1 VTQIEIDPVA
11 RTARVGAGVTWAE
24 LDEATQEHG
33 LAVTGAR
40 VSRRAVA
47 VEDGSGWLERSLGLT
62 GDSLIG
68 ADGTTLLLRLHAV
81 GPTLLCGFLGFPRDR
96 AREVAR
102 AYRDFMRTA
111 PGELGGGLLLGAG
124 LGGVCNV
131 VVCHLGTVEEGEQ
144 VIAPLRALG
153 PSLDAVAPNEYRAFQ
168 RMWDDSHPEGTRSHD
183 REVRVRDLPDDC
195 LDAAI
200 ARADL
205 PAASLSYLFLR
216 PLGGVLPEGWACHC
230 VGLWPPVPALD
241 AGQIAWVDGLAEALT
256 SARPAPAP
264 RARGRGARGR
274 PAGAG

>member
-1 VTQIEIDPVA
+1 VTDIEIDPVA
-11 RTARVGAGVTWAE
+11 RTARAGAGVTWAE

-33 LAVTGAR
+33 LAATGAR
-40 VSRRAVA
+40 ISRLAVGDTA
-47 VEDGSGWLERSLGLT
+47 FGDRSGWLERSLGPT
-62 GDSLIG
+62 E
-68 ADGTTLLLRLHAV
+68 ATEEAGTIVLHLHPV

-111 PGELGGGLLLGAG
+111 PDELGGGLLLGAG

-131 VVCHLGTVEEGEQ
+131 VVCHLGAVEDGEA

-168 RMWDDSHPEGTRSHD
+168 RMWDDSNPEGAHSHV
-183 REVRVRDLPDDC
+183 REVFVRDLPDAR
-195 LDAAI
+195 LEAMI

-216 PLGGVLPEGWACHC
+216 PLGGVLPAGWACHC
-230 VGLWPPVPALD
+230 VGLWPPVPELD
-241 AGQIAWVDGLAEALT
+241 AGQIAWVDGLVEAA
-256 SARPAPAP
+256 SEHDASRVGGRAHARDGFGQEP
-264 RARGRGARGR
+264 
-274 PAGAG
+274 

>member
-1 VTQIEIDPVA
+1 VTDIEIDPVA

-40 VSRRAVA
+40 ISRRPVA
-47 VEDGSGWLERSLGLT
+47 VEDGSGWLERSLGPT
-62 GDSLIG
+62 GDSLVG
-68 ADGTTLLLRLHAV
+68 TDGTTLLLRLHPV

-102 AYRDFMRTA
+102 AYRDFMRTTPA
-111 PGELGGGLLLGAG
+111 ELGGGLLLGAG
-124 LGGVCNV
+124 LGGVCSV
-131 VVCHLGTVEEGEQ
+131 IVCHLGPVEAGEAA
-144 VIAPLRALG
+144 IAPLRALD
-153 PSLDAVAPNEYRAFQ
+153 PSLDAVAPNQYRAFQ
-168 RMWDDSHPEGTRSHD
+168 RMWDDSNPEGARSHV
-183 REVRVRDLPDDC
+183 REVPVRELTDAC

-216 PLGGVLPEGWACHC
+216 PLGGALPEDGWACHC

-241 AGQIAWVDGLAEALT
+241 AGQIAWVDGLADAVT
-256 SARPAPAP
+256 S
-264 RARGRGARGR
+264 G
-274 PAGAG
+274 